1 MADSDIQ
8 LEQSDQTSSDEPQT
22 APPPKPVQKKPKQ
35 KQQPPPTTTAAP
47 TKKAKKEK
55 VAKWESEEAD
65 EKLNIPS
72 KGAKKELEFFKS
84 PWRVFKEDWKAMLAE
99 FVATM
104 MFVFMGTG
112 LLVSYNK
119 DKTDG
124 GDLGAGLVSIS
135 LGFGIALSTMI
146 YTVANISGG
155 HLNPAVTVGLMLIRQ
170 IELFKAIGYVGCQIG
185 GGIVGTALMYGVMP
199 DNVSEMIHMGAT
211 TLAFGVTPAEG
222 CALEICLTF
231 ILVFTVCATAQLS
244 GDLTHMGRFAP
255 LAIGYA
261 VLVDH
266 MIGVP
271 FTGASMNPARSFGP
285 AVVSGYW
292 LNHWVY
298 WVAPMIGGILA
309 AVLYHYLF
317 KTEGEAEANPED

>member
-1 MADSDIQ
+1 MDM
-8 LEQSDQTSSDEPQT
+8 
-22 APPPKPVQKKPKQ
+22 PPPKK
-35 KQQPPPTTTAAP
+35 TTKAKAAVTHWDP
-47 TKKAKKEK
+47 ENDDEVNTTKKKKFI
-55 VAKWESEEAD
+55 VD
-65 EKLNIPS
+65 
-72 KGAKKELEFFKS
+72 FFKS
-84 PWRVFKEDWKAMLAE
+84 PWDVLRNDWRALLAE

-112 LLVSYNK
+112 LLVSYHK
-119 DKTDG
+119 DKTEG
-124 GDLGAGLVSIS
+124 GVLGAGLVSIA

-155 HLNPAVTVGLMLIRQ
+155 HLNPAVTIGLLLIRQ
-170 IELFKAIGYVGCQIG
+170 IELFKAIGYIACQIG

-199 DNVSEMIHMGAT
+199 DNVTEQIHMGAT
-211 TLAFGVTPAEG
+211 QLAYGVTPGEG
-222 CALEICLTF
+222 CAIEICLTF
-231 ILVFTVCATAQLS
+231 ILVFTVCATAELS
-244 GDLTHMGRFAP
+244 GDLKSMGRFAP
-255 LAIGYA
+255 LAIGYS

-298 WVAPMIGGILA
+298 WVGPIVGGIFA
-309 AVLYHYLF
+309 AVVYHYLF
-317 KTEGEAEANPED
+317 ILDDDATTTD

>member
-1 MADSDIQ
+1 METELDENPIDIPP
-8 LEQSDQTSSDEPQT
+8 STTTSTGSQK
-22 APPPKPVQKKPKQ
+22 PKPKINVS
-35 KQQPPPTTTAAP
+35 
-47 TKKAKKEK
+47 
-55 VAKWESEEAD
+55 KWDPENID
-65 EKLNIPS
+65 ENIPQV
-72 KGAKKELEFFKS
+72 KKKRKVLDLFRS
-84 PWRVFKEDWKAMLAE
+84 PWDVLRNDWRALLAE

-119 DKTDG
+119 DRTEG

-155 HLNPAVTVGLMLIRQ
+155 HLNPAVTIGLLLIRQ
-170 IELFKAIGYVGCQIG
+170 IEIFKALGYVACQVG

-199 DNVSEMIHMGAT
+199 DNVTELIHMGAT
-211 TLAFGVTPAEG
+211 SLGSGVTPGEG
-222 CALEICLTF
+222 CAIEICLTF
-231 ILVFTVCATAQLS
+231 ILVFTVCATAELS
-244 GDLTHMGRFAP
+244 GDLKSMGRFAP
-255 LAIGYA
+255 LAIGYS

-285 AVVSGYW
+285 ALVSGYW

-298 WVAPMIGGILA
+298 WVGPIIGGIFA
-309 AVLYHYLF
+309 AVVYHYLF
-317 KTEGEAEANPED
+317 ILEEPPPE

>member
-1 MADSDIQ
+1 LDTELDEQPIDI
-8 LEQSDQTSSDEPQT
+8 PH
-22 APPPKPVQKKPKQ
+22 PKTTGKPKVVVN
-35 KQQPPPTTTAAP
+35 KWDPENLDEGGSVPAKP
-47 TKKAKKEK
+47 KKK
-55 VAKWESEEAD
+55 SLD
-65 EKLNIPS
+65 
-72 KGAKKELEFFKS
+72 FFKS
-84 PWRVFKEDWKAMLAE
+84 PWDVLRNDWRALLAE

-119 DKTDG
+119 DKTAG

-155 HLNPAVTVGLMLIRQ
+155 HLNPAVTIGLLLIRQ
-170 IELFKAIGYVGCQIG
+170 IELFKALGYIACQVG

-199 DNVSEMIHMGAT
+199 DNITEQIHMGAT
-211 TLAFGVTPAEG
+211 SLASGVSPGEG
-222 CALEICLTF
+222 CAIEICLTF
-231 ILVFTVCATAQLS
+231 ILVFTVCATAELS
-244 GDLTHMGRFAP
+244 GDLKSMGRFAP
-255 LAIGYA
+255 LAIGYS

-298 WVAPMIGGILA
+298 WVGPIVGGIFA
-309 AVLYHYLF
+309 SVVYHYLF
-317 KTEGEAEANPED
+317 ILDEPEKNQE

>member
-1 MADSDIQ
+1 M
-8 LEQSDQTSSDEPQT
+8 
-22 APPPKPVQKKPKQ
+22 
-35 KQQPPPTTTAAP
+35 
-47 TKKAKKEK
+47 
-55 VAKWESEEAD
+55 
-65 EKLNIPS
+65 
-72 KGAKKELEFFKS
+72 FFRND
-84 PWRVFKEDWKAMLAE
+84 WRALLAE

-119 DKTDG
+119 DKTEG
-124 GDLGAGLVSIS
+124 SPLGAGLVSIS

-155 HLNPAVTVGLMLIRQ
+155 HLNPAVTIGLTLIRQ
-170 IELFKAIGYVGCQIG
+170 IELFKAIGYVGCQMAG
-185 GGIVGTALMYGVMP
+185 AIVGTALMYGVMP
-199 DNVSEMIHMGAT
+199 DNVTETIHMGAT
-211 TLAFGVTPAEG
+211 SLAPGVTPGEG
-222 CALEICLTF
+222 CAIEICLTF
-231 ILVFTVCATAQLS
+231 ILVFTVCATAELS
-244 GDLTHMGRFAP
+244 GDLKSMGRFAP
-255 LAIGYA
+255 LAIGYS

-298 WVAPMIGGILA
+298 WVGPIVGGIFA
-309 AVLYHYLF
+309 AVTYHYFFFLD
-317 KTEGEAEANPED
+317 EPPAETND

>member
-1 MADSDIQ
+1 MR
-8 LEQSDQTSSDEPQT
+8 
-22 APPPKPVQKKPKQ
+22 
-35 KQQPPPTTTAAP
+35 
-47 TKKAKKEK
+47 
-55 VAKWESEEAD
+55 ESIFR
-65 EKLNIPS
+65 K
-72 KGAKKELEFFKS
+72 KKELQFFKS
-84 PWRVFKEDWKAMLAE
+84 PWRVFKEDWKALLAE

-155 HLNPAVTVGLMLIRQ
+155 HLNPAVTVGLLAIRE
-170 IELFKAIGYVGCQIG
+170 IELFKAIGYVGCQLG

-199 DNVSEMIHMGAT
+199 DNVSELVHMGAT
-211 TLAFGVTPAEG
+211 SLAYGVSPGEG
-222 CALEICLTF
+222 AALEMCLTF

-244 GDLTHMGRFAP
+244 GDLRHMGRFAP

-285 AVVSGYW
+285 AVVGNYW
-292 LNHWVY
+292 KNHWVY
-298 WVAPMIGGILA
+298 WVGPMVGGILA
-309 AVLYHYLF
+309 ALVYHYLF
-317 KTEGEAEANPED
+317 KTKGEEVDDNQDVHRKDLIITPKPKGTVLNTTFIHTVYSNFFIRRSVSG

>member
-1 MADSDIQ
+1 MEDTE
-8 LEQSDQTSSDEPQT
+8 LENPID
-22 APPPKPVQKKPKQ
+22 
-35 KQQPPPTTTAAP
+35 
-47 TKKAKKEK
+47 
-55 VAKWESEEAD
+55 
-65 EKLNIPS
+65 IPS
-72 KGAKKELEFFKS
+72 QPQHQPQRTKVSKGPVMKWDPENIDENFQHPATPVKKHKKILDLFKS
-84 PWRVFKEDWKAMLAE
+84 PWDVLRNDWRALLAE

-119 DKTDG
+119 DKSEG

-155 HLNPAVTVGLMLIRQ
+155 HLNPAVTVGLLLIRQ
-170 IELFKAIGYVGCQIG
+170 IEIFKALGYIACQIG

-199 DNVSEMIHMGAT
+199 DNVTELIHMGAT
-211 TLAFGVTPAEG
+211 TLAPGVTPGEG
-222 CALEICLTF
+222 CAIEICLTF
-231 ILVFTVCATAQLS
+231 ILVFTVCATAELS
-244 GDLTHMGRFAP
+244 GDLKSMGRFAP
-255 LAIGYA
+255 LAIGYS

-298 WVAPMIGGILA
+298 WVGPIIGGIFA
-309 AVLYHYLF
+309 AVVYHYLF
-317 KTEGEAEANPED
+317 ILDEPAAETE

>member
-1 MADSDIQ
+1 MRIFSTPASRPG
-8 LEQSDQTSSDEPQT
+8 LRRR
-22 APPPKPVQKKPKQ
+22 KKKIL
-35 KQQPPPTTTAAP
+35 
-47 TKKAKKEK
+47 
-55 VAKWESEEAD
+55 D
-65 EKLNIPS
+65 L
-72 KGAKKELEFFKS
+72 FKS
-84 PWRVFKEDWKAMLAE
+84 PWDVLRNDWRALLAE

-104 MFVFMGTG
+104 MFVFMGTA
-112 LLVSYNK
+112 LLVSYYK

-155 HLNPAVTVGLMLIRQ
+155 HLNPAVTIGLLLIRQ
-170 IELFKAIGYVGCQIG
+170 IEIFKALGYIACQIG

-199 DNVSEMIHMGAT
+199 DNVTEQINMGAT
-211 TLAFGVTPAEG
+211 VLASGVTPGEG
-222 CALEICLTF
+222 CAIEICLTF
-231 ILVFTVCATAQLS
+231 ILVFTVCATAELS
-244 GDLTHMGRFAP
+244 GDLKSMGRFAP
-255 LAIGYA
+255 LAIGYS

-292 LNHWVY
+292 KNHWVY
-298 WVAPMIGGILA
+298 WVGPIIGGIFA
-309 AVLYHYLF
+309 AVVYHYLF
-317 KTEGEAEANPED
+317 ILDEPASSSE

>member
-1 MADSDIQ
+1 MDTE
-8 LEQSDQTSSDEPQT
+8 LDETPIDV
-22 APPPKPVQKKPKQ
+22 PPSTQHKTKITKPV
-35 KQQPPPTTTAAP
+35 
-47 TKKAKKEK
+47 
-55 VAKWESEEAD
+55 VAKWDPENVD
-65 EKLNIPS
+65 ENFHIP
-72 KGAKKELEFFKS
+72 KKHHRVLDLFKS
-84 PWRVFKEDWKAMLAE
+84 PWEVLRNDWRALLAE

-112 LLVSYNK
+112 LLVSFNK
-119 DKTDG
+119 DRTDG

-155 HLNPAVTVGLMLIRQ
+155 HLNPAVTIGLLLIRQ
-170 IELFKAIGYVGCQIG
+170 IEIFKALGYIACQLG

-199 DNVSEMIHMGAT
+199 DNITESISMGAT
-211 TLAFGVTPAEG
+211 KLGVGVTPGEG
-222 CALEICLTF
+222 CAIEICLTF
-231 ILVFTVCATAQLS
+231 ILVFTVCATAELS
-244 GDLTHMGRFAP
+244 GDLKSMGRFAP
-255 LAIGYA
+255 LAIGYS

-298 WVAPMIGGILA
+298 WVGPIVGGIFA
-309 AVLYHYLF
+309 SVVYHYLF
-317 KTEGEAEANPED
+317 ILDEPRSSSSSD

>member
-1 MADSDIQ
+1 METELDENPIDIPP
-8 LEQSDQTSSDEPQT
+8 STTTSTGSQK
-22 APPPKPVQKKPKQ
+22 PKPKINVS
-35 KQQPPPTTTAAP
+35 
-47 TKKAKKEK
+47 
-55 VAKWESEEAD
+55 KWDPENID
-65 EKLNIPS
+65 ENIPQV
-72 KGAKKELEFFKS
+72 KKKRKVLDLFRS
-84 PWRVFKEDWKAMLAE
+84 PWDVLRNDWRALLAE

-119 DKTDG
+119 DRTEG

-155 HLNPAVTVGLMLIRQ
+155 HLNPAVTIGLLLIRQ
-170 IELFKAIGYVGCQIG
+170 IEIFKALGYVACQVG

-199 DNVSEMIHMGAT
+199 DNVTELIHMGAT
-211 TLAFGVTPAEG
+211 SLGSRVTPGEG
-222 CALEICLTF
+222 CAIEICLTF
-231 ILVFTVCATAQLS
+231 ILVFTVCATAELS
-244 GDLTHMGRFAP
+244 GDLKSMGRFAP
-255 LAIGYA
+255 LAIGYS

-285 AVVSGYW
+285 ALISGFW

-298 WVAPMIGGILA
+298 WVGPIIGGIFA
-309 AVLYHYLF
+309 AVVYHYLF
-317 KTEGEAEANPED
+317 ILDDPPPSE